1 MELFPCLALSLAVGA
16 FSVGCA
22 CKDKCDE
29 SESCC
34 EGKGDCCKNGGDCKD
49 GDHHK
54 TAEPATAP
62 AATAAPAAQ
71 SSAPVNKICPIGG
84 HDANPTLTAS
94 YQGKTIA
101 FCCDDCKQEF
111 LGMNDQGKAALLAK
125 ATGN

>member
-22 CKDKCDE
+22 CKDKCDT
-29 SESCC
+29 SEACC
-34 EGKGDCCKNGGDCKD
+34 EGKADCCKNGGDCKD
-49 GDHHK
+49 GSK
-54 TAEPATAP
+54 AQP
-62 AATAAPAAQ
+62 AATPAPAAAPAAQ
-71 SSAPVNKICPIGG
+71 SAAPVNKICPIGG
-84 HDANPTLTAS
+84 HDADQTLTAS